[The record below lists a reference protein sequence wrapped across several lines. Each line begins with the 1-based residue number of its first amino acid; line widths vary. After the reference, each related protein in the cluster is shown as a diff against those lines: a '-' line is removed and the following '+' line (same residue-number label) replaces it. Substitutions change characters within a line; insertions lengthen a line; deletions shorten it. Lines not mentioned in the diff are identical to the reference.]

1 VAAWRKKAVKNRS
14 RLISEVHVARIKD
27 LKTATKINLLLAT
40 TIAGFLLVSWLGYS
54 TLSQVKVGG
63 PVYSNI
69 SLGKAL
75 DSDVVPPSLYLGE
88 EHMQIRALLAE
99 RDRTKA
105 QSLIDDYKLNVKDF
119 RDTHD
124 RYEKDLPEGPVKQLF
139 RGDAYTQA
147 VGWLNVIDQ
156 QVLPAKLAG
165 DDKLATEAFEKAESQ
180 FEAHRKA
187 NRELAAAVEGDSK
200 KLEEAATSSIS
211 HRTLWLGLIMLGVCG
226 TVVGL
231 GVYTSRAITGSMQKT
246 VDVLR
251 YTADGDLRK
260 RVDVDT
266 KDEAGQMGDALN
278 HTLDR
283 ISDAIREIGAAASQL
298 TIASDEFSNTSQQI
312 TANSEETST
321 QARVVS
327 TATEQVSQNLQ
338 TVASGSNQ
346 MAITVKDIAQNAQEA
361 AKVAAKAQRTAEE
374 TNHIVSK
381 LGESSAQ
388 IGKVI
393 KVITSIAQKTDLLA
407 LNATVEAARAGEVGA
422 GFAVVANEVKELA
435 KQTAQATEEISQK
448 IEAIQTDAKSAVE
461 AIANISGVIN
471 KVNEISMSIATA
483 VEEQSATTTEMSQ
496 NTVQAAHGAE
506 DVAHNIAGVAQ
517 AAEDTAKGASQSQKA
532 SKELSRMSGRLREL
546 VGQFRVDGQ
555 TSSNRKNWQS
565 PPATPS
571 NSEEPEPV
579 EELVG
584 VR

>member
-1 VAAWRKKAVKNRS
+1 M
-14 RLISEVHVARIKD
+14 ARMKD
-27 LKTATKINLLLAT
+27 LKTATKINVLLAA

-75 DSDVVPPSLYLGE
+75 DSDVVPPRLYLAE
-88 EHMQIRALLAE
+88 AHMEVRAFLTE
-99 RDRTKA
+99 RDHSKL
-105 QSLIDDYKLNVKDF
+105 QSLMDEYKQSVKDF
-119 RDTHD
+119 RDSHD
-124 RYEKDLPEGPVKQLF
+124 GYEKSLPEGPIKQLF

-147 VGWLNVIDQ
+147 VGWLNAIDQ
-156 QVLPAKLAG
+156 QVIPAKLAG
-165 DDKLATEAFEKAESQ
+165 DEKLAADAFDKAEVQ

-187 NRELAAAVEGDSK
+187 IKELAAAVEGDNK
-200 KLEEAATSSIS
+200 KLEEAATSSINQ
-211 HRTLWLGLIMLGVCG
+211 RTLWLGLIMLGVCG
-226 TVVGL
+226 VVSGL
-231 GVYTSRAITGSMQKT
+231 GVYTSRAITGSLQKT

-251 YTADGDLRK
+251 HTADGDLRK
-260 RVDVDT
+260 RVLVDT

-278 HTLDR
+278 HTLDK

-298 TIASDEFSNTSQQI
+298 TTASDEFSNTSQQI

-346 MAITVKDIAQNAQEA
+346 MAVTVKDIAQNAQEA

-381 LGESSAQ
+381 LGESSAE

-407 LNATVEAARAGEVGA
+407 LNATVEAALAGEVGA

-483 VEEQSATTTEMSQ
+483 VEEQSATTTEMSR

-546 VGQFRVDGQ
+546 VAQFRVDGQ
-555 TSSNRKNWQS
+555 TSPSRKTWQS
-565 PPATPS
+565 PPANPA
-571 NSEEPEPV
+571 NSDEAEPV